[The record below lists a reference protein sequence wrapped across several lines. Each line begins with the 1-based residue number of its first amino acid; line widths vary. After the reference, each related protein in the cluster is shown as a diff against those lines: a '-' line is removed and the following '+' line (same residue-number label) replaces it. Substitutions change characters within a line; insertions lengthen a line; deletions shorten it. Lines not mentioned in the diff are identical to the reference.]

1 MTATGIAFLRHPA
14 VIAVLF
20 LLFYVGLDGISYWHP
35 IAPVAITPWNPP
47 PGLSICLLLLFGM
60 RYAGLLFIAAL
71 LAEWWVRDL
80 PAPLPVLML
89 ASAIL
94 AGGYAATAW
103 ALARALPERQ
113 LQTNQQVTAFVS
125 WVALASLLIGCAF
138 VAVFHAAG
146 VLSHEQ
152 IGDAVLQ
159 FWVGDVIGILVVVPL
174 ILTHRPGQPERM
186 RWQLQDLAWLLLLVA
201 LLWYIFALEST
212 DEFRWFYLLFVP
224 LIALAL
230 RQGLPG
236 ATLAVTLT
244 QLALIILMRPRD
256 PDADTVRDLQL
267 LLMAYAITALY
278 LGAIISERLRT
289 QQLLLQQQLALA
301 RANRM
306 AAVSELASALAHELN
321 QPLSAIAL
329 YVRASQRMLAAATRP
344 DSADS
349 AVTQSNAV
357 TQGNVVT
364 QSNAVTSSNAGTSSN
379 SSELNA
385 VMDKIGSE
393 VQRAGSVVHRL
404 REFFRSGGLSLSS
417 QSINTLV
424 ASVVESQRA
433 RSHSAGV
440 RLEFIPAVSAPT
452 LMVDSIHLQTVVDN
466 LLRNALEA
474 SAGNP
479 AAVVRVQV
487 LASEQDVRIQVEDNA
502 GGVPE
507 AMRPHLFHTL
517 NTSKPE
523 GLGLGLAISRQLV
536 EAHCGSLL
544 YEPLPGGSRFVV
556 SLPVTTE

>member
-1 MTATGIAFLRHPA
+1 MTAMRMSLLRRHPA
-14 VIAVLF
+14 AIALLF

-60 RYAGLLFIAAL
+60 RYAGLLFVAAL

-80 PAPLPVLML
+80 PAPLPILML

-103 ALARALPERQ
+103 GLARVLPDRQ
-113 LQTNQQVTAFVS
+113 LHTNQHVTAFLS
-125 WVALASLLIGCAF
+125 LVAVASLLIGCAF
-138 VAVFHAAG
+138 VAVFHGAG
-146 VLSHEQ
+146 VLSADQ

-159 FWVGDVIGILVVVPL
+159 FWVGDVIGILVVAPL
-174 ILTHRPGQPERM
+174 ILSHWPGSAARA
-186 RWQLQDLAWLLLLVA
+186 RWHGQDLLWLAVLVV

-224 LIALAL
+224 LIALSL

-236 ATLAVTLT
+236 ATLAVAIA
-244 QLALIILMRPRD
+244 QVALIVLMRPRD

-267 LLMAYAITALY
+267 LLMAYAITGLY
-278 LGAIISERLRT
+278 LGAVISERRRA
-289 QQLLLQQQLALA
+289 QQQLLQQQLALA

-329 YVRASQRMLAAATRP
+329 YVRASQRLLAMPDATQ
-344 DSADS
+344 D
-349 AVTQSNAV
+349 
-357 TQGNVVT
+357 
-364 QSNAVTSSNAGTSSN
+364 
-379 SSELNA
+379 LNG
-385 VMDKIGSE
+385 VMDKIGAE

-404 REFFRSGGLSLSS
+404 REFFRSGGLSLSA

-424 ASVVESQRA
+424 AGVVDSQRS
-433 RSHSAGV
+433 RSQGSAV
-440 RLEFIPAVSAPT
+440 RLEFSPAVEAPVLT
-452 LMVDSIHLQTVVDN
+452 VDGIHLQTVIDN
-466 LLRNALEA
+466 LLRNAMEA
-474 SAGNP
+474 AAGK
-479 AAVVRVQV
+479 VGVVIHVRVQRG
-487 LASEQDVRIQVEDNA
+487 AEQVQILVEDNA
-502 GGVPE
+502 GGIPE
-507 AMRPHLFHTL
+507 SVRAHLFHTL

-536 EAHCGSLL
+536 EAHGGSLQH
-544 YEPLPGGSRFVV
+544 EPLPDGSRFII
-556 SLPVTTE
+556 SLPVGAAE

>member
-1 MTATGIAFLRHPA
+1 MTTARGFAFLRHPA
-14 VIAVLF
+14 VIALLF
-20 LLFYVGLDGISYWHP
+20 LVFYVGLDGISYWHP

-94 AGGYAATAW
+94 AGGYTATAW
-103 ALARALPERQ
+103 ILARALPERQ

-146 VLSHEQ
+146 VLSHAQ

-174 ILTHRPGQPERM
+174 ILTHRPGQTERM
-186 RWQLQDLAWLLLLVA
+186 RWQAQDVAWLLLLVV

-244 QLALIILMRPRD
+244 QLALIVLMRPRD

-278 LGAIISERLRT
+278 LGTIISERRRT

-329 YVRASQRMLAAATRP
+329 YVRASQRLLAAP
-344 DSADS
+344 
-349 AVTQSNAV
+349 NAV
-357 TQGNVVT
+357 TG
-364 QSNAVTSSNAGTSSN
+364 SNDNATVNASPNRST
-379 SSELNA
+379 ELNA

-404 REFFRSGGLSLSS
+404 REFFRSGGLSLSN
-417 QSINTLV
+417 QAINTLV

-433 RSHSAGV
+433 RSQSSGVKLDFTPASA
-440 RLEFIPAVSAPT
+440 APM

-474 SAGNP
+474 STGKP
-479 AAVVRVQV
+479 AAMVRVLV
-487 LASEQDVRIQVEDNA
+487 LSSEQEVQIVVEDNA
-502 GGVPE
+502 GGVPD

-536 EAHCGSLL
+536 EAHGGSLL
-544 YEPLPGGSRFVV
+544 YEPLPDGSRFVV
-556 SLPVTTE
+556 SLPVATE